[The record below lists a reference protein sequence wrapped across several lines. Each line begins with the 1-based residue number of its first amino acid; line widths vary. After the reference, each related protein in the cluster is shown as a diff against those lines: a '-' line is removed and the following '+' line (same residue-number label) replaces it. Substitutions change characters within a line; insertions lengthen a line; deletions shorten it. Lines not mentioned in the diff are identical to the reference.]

1 MTFSEIASRIMI
13 WLPHRAKEWGERD
26 AGIGDYIDAGEL
38 AGYVLDEFVQ
48 GSVYAAPLG
57 LDLER
62 FYELADEA
70 AKEVMRIG
78 IFEEMCLTLHVVWDD
93 RGRYEEARRAVLG
106 YLGPIATEVFVR
118 YDEELSRAEHRIKP
132 PAAPAAKGT
141 P

>member
-1 MTFSEIASRIMI
+1 MTFSEIASRMMLR
-13 WLPHRAKEWGERD
+13 LPHQETEWSERD
-26 AGIGDYIDAGEL
+26 AEIGDYSDAGEL

-48 GSVYAAPLG
+48 GSIHAAPLG
-57 LDLER
+57 QDLER
-62 FYELADEA
+62 FYELADKA

-78 IFEEMCLTLHVVWDD
+78 IFEEMCLILHVVWDD

-118 YDEELSRAEHRIKP
+118 YDAELSRTGHRIEP

-141 P
+141 L